1 MTVPSV
7 VRGPEP
13 QAAPRVTTGVGTR
26 CRVALAGFGTVG
38 RSVARL
44 LQDASGEVELVAIL
58 NRDVDRKRVDWVDE
72 AVQWTDSIDD
82 ILERPIDVF
91 IELIGGRSPAEDWIR
106 RALTHGISV
115 VTANKQVIA
124 HEGPSLLGLAEAHDC
139 HLRFEAAVAGG
150 VPVIRAIESGL
161 AGDRLTRVAGIL
173 NGTCNYIL
181 TRMEREGT
189 AFSDALGEAQTLGFA
204 EANPSQDID
213 GLDAQAKLAILAMV
227 ALGIQAP
234 PDAIA
239 TRSIGAV
246 EAVDFQYAR
255 RLGCTIRQ
263 VAWAQRHGDFELRA
277 GVGPT
282 LVPVDSPLAA
292 VNGSENLVAIQGQ
305 FGGETTFGGRGAGG
319 DPTAVAVLSDVLTI
333 ARGARSAARARA
345 IQTTRVSSDRAT
357 PYYVRFT
364 VADRPGIIA
373 ALASVFAKHDI
384 NIDAIL
390 QEPGFPADHRPF
402 IVSLDAAPSEAVG
415 AALSEIAAFD
425 FHIEPMLAMPVLDSS
440 SAQGERS
447 A

>member
-7 VRGPEP
+7 VPGLER
-13 QAAPRVTTGVGTR
+13 QTATRVATDVGTR

-58 NRDVDRKRVDWVDE
+58 NRDVDRKRVDWVDGG
-72 AVQWTDSIDD
+72 VQWTDSIDD
-82 ILERPIDVF
+82 ILDRPVDVF

-106 RALTHGISV
+106 RALTQGISV

-150 VPVIRAIESGL
+150 VPVIRAVESGL

-181 TRMEREGT
+181 TKMEREET
-189 AFSDALGEAQTLGFA
+189 AFAEALREAQALGFA

-213 GLDAQAKLAILAMV
+213 GFDAQAKLAILAMV

-234 PDAIA
+234 PGAIA

-246 EAVDFQYAR
+246 DAVDFRYAR

-263 VAWAQRHGDFELRA
+263 VAWAERPGDFELSA

-292 VNGSENLVAIQGQ
+292 VNGSENLVSIQGQ

-333 ARGARSAARARA
+333 ARGARPAVRARA
-345 IQTTRVSSDRAT
+345 VQATRVSSDRAT

-364 VADRPGIIA
+364 VVDRPGIIA

-390 QEPGFPADHRPF
+390 QEPGFPASHRPF
-402 IVSLDAAPSEAVG
+402 IVSLDAAPSEAVS
-415 AALSEIAAFD
+415 AALAEIAAFD

-440 SAQGERS
+440 AQAEGSA
-447 A
+447 